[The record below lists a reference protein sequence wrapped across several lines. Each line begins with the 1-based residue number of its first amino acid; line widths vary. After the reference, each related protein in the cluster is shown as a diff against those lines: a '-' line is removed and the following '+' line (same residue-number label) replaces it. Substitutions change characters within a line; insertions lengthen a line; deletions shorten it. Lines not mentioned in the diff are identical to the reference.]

1 MVPKEIL
8 FHAYLKGGTIIFLLI
23 DKIRNNCWEDIFLSF
38 EPLQEV
44 NEKKIKMYCE
54 LEVVNCVFV
63 IVNDFSPVMVR
74 AIWAVDRK

>member
-1 MVPKEIL
+1 MVPNEIL

-44 NEKKIKMYCE
+44 NEKNQNLLRIGSGKLPQIP
-54 LEVVNCVFV
+54 
-63 IVNDFSPVMVR
+63 PVMVG
-74 AIWAVDRK
+74 AILAVDRK